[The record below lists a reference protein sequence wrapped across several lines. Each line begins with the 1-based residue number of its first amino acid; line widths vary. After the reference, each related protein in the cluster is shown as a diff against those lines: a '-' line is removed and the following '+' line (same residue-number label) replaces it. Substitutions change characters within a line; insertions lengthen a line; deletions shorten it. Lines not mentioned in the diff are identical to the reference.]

1 MHSESV
7 ASQEYLRGWQDPSI
21 SLGVILAWKPKWLCG
36 ECEQTVFLCAQRGA
50 DSSRINDFPAPGSA
64 EEVIKSESWAQR
76 DLPNMN
82 EEDSETT
89 CVDQRADAHLA
100 PDAPVTLCKP
110 LGPRPSPGEGT

>member
-7 ASQEYLRGWQDPSI
+7 ASQEGLRGWQDPSI
-21 SLGVILAWKPKWLCG
+21 SLGVSLAWKTKWLCG
-36 ECEQTVFLCAQRGA
+36 ECEQTVFLCAQRRA
-50 DSSRINDFPAPGSA
+50 DNRGINDVPVPGST

-76 DLPNMN
+76 DPPNTN

-100 PDAPVTLCKP
+100 FDVVTQCKP
-110 LGPRPSPGEGT
+110 LGPRRSPGEGT